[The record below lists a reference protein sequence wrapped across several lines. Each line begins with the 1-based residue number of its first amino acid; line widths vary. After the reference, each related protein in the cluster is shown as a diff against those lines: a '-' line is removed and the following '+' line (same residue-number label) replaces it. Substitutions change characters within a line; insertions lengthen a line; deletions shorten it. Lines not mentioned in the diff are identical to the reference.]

1 MHCFSR
7 MKLISGLVAT
17 VALLA
22 IIGGPSSVSAQEVA
36 VGQATATVLQVLVVT
51 SEADLQFGDVM
62 QGVPKDASK
71 TTVGQAGEFKVVGE
85 TGKEVSLDLDL
96 PEYLWN
102 SAGGSEDR
110 LQISFSSTDAD
121 IAFTAAS
128 TPAAHGAGAVTDQ
141 NPAALGDQ
149 NLGGVAPD
157 NVIWVFLGGTVHPT
171 IDQRAGSYSADIVFT
186 AAYTGQ

>member
-7 MKLISGLVAT
+7 MKLITGLVAT
-17 VALLA
+17 VALFA
-22 IIGGPSSVSAQEVA
+22 IVGGPSPASAQEVA
-36 VGQATATVLQVLVVT
+36 VGQATATVLQILVVT
-51 SEADLQFGDVM
+51 AEADLQFGDVM
-62 QGVPKDASK
+62 QGVPKDADK
-71 TTVGQAGEFKVVGE
+71 TVIGEAGEFKVVGE
-85 TGKEVSLDLDL
+85 GGSEVSLDLDL

-121 IAFTAAS
+121 IAFTGAS
-128 TPAAHGAGAVTDQ
+128 TPAVHGAGAVTDQ
-141 NPAALGDQ
+141 NPAAPGDQ
-149 NLGGVAPD
+149 NLGAAAPD

-171 IDQRAGSYSADIVFT
+171 IDQRAGSYAADIVFT